1 MVELNHPSSF
11 KSKITKQIDF
21 GIGPWPPRNVQVDD
35 GPDSFE
41 LQATGPT
48 FLNVAMKDTVLHEEP
63 WHGGVSS

>member
-1 MVELNHPSSF
+1 M
-11 KSKITKQIDF
+11 
-21 GIGPWPPRNVQVDD
+21 DD

-63 WHGGVSS
+63 WHGGYQVDTCIEHGEQSISHLLGHMGLQINPLNR